1 MSKITNTAA
10 GIAAAAA
17 VATGVAVYSTFE
29 QNPETVRPFVDDVVP
44 VTVEIPQVEVP
55 SVAAVTVSAATAP
68 AITVNSFREV
78 TLEVLEA
85 AEVPPVQSA
94 PLDVPGVPDLTADL
108 PALVRLRSALLQ
120 LMRDQRTVMY
130 ATIRADDPL
139 WPRWVDIYRSP
150 EYANYVAEYKSLEP
164 GLRIINEVKCPADSS
179 EFETLQARLD
189 YYGKRGYNAVLVTFD
204 TTENLARLC
213 AAVDYIKSAGFR
225 IVIAYA
231 GREHLSEPVFRDP
244 DVLRRWL
251 ATLDAKADALLLGW
265 RRTSLHLFL
274 PDKPFSN
281 FLIRSAREG
290 NPDLPFVGMAY
301 FGETAKTMQGVTY
314 DVPQNCAAVL
324 VVGIGYP
331 RASSKTA
338 LQKLFPEVAS
348 HPHLIGL
355 VVGERPYYDTL
366 HATGRSQ
373 EENDAT
379 KRRIELRLLRAG
391 CASTMTYS
399 GDGSDGQYGDKTKT
413 ENLCRWYGKE

>member
-1 MSKITNTAA
+1 MNVTKTTAA
-10 GIAAAAA
+10 GAAAAAA
-17 VATGVAVYSTFE
+17 VAAGVALFTATEPAE
-29 QNPETVRPFVDDVVP
+29 QTATPGVDDVVP
-44 VTVEIPQVEVP
+44 VTVEIPSVEIP
-55 SVAAVTVSAATAP
+55 TVAAVTVSAATAP

-139 WPRWVDIYRSP
+139 WQRWIDIYRSP
-150 EYANYVAEYKSLEP
+150 EYADYVAEYKPLEP
-164 GLRIINEVKCPADSS
+164 GLRIINEVKCPADAA
-179 EFETLQARLD
+179 EFSTMQSRLD
-189 YYGKRGYNAVLVTFD
+189 YYAARGYNAVLVTFD
-204 TTENLARLC
+204 TTENLSRLC
-213 AAVDYIKSAGFR
+213 VTVDGIRPAGFR

-251 ATLDAKADALLLGW
+251 ATLGAKADALLLGW

-274 PDKPFSN
+274 PDKPFTN

-290 NPDLPFVGMAY
+290 NPDLPFIGMAY
-301 FGETAKTMQGVTY
+301 YGETAKTMQGVTY

-331 RASSKTA
+331 RASSGTA
-338 LQKLFPEVAS
+338 LQKLFPEVVN

-355 VVGERPYYDTL
+355 AVGERPYFDSLHDTGKTQ
-366 HATGRSQ
+366 A
-373 EENDAT
+373 ENDAI

>member
-1 MSKITNTAA
+1 MNVTKTTAA
-10 GIAAAAA
+10 GAAAAAA
-17 VATGVAVYSTFE
+17 VAAGVALFTATEPAE
-29 QNPETVRPFVDDVVP
+29 QTATPGVDDVVP
-44 VTVEIPQVEVP
+44 VTVEIPSVEIP
-55 SVAAVTVSAATAP
+55 TVAAVTVSAATAP

-139 WPRWVDIYRSP
+139 WQRWIDIYRSP
-150 EYANYVAEYKSLEP
+150 EYADYVAEYKPLEP

-251 ATLDAKADALLLGW
+251 ATLGAKADALLLGW

-274 PDKPFSN
+274 PDKPFTN

-290 NPDLPFVGMAY
+290 NPDLPFIGMAY
-301 FGETAKTMQGVTY
+301 YGETAKTMQGVTY

-331 RASSKTA
+331 RASSGTA
-338 LQKLFPEVAS
+338 LQKLFPEVVN

-355 VVGERPYYDTL
+355 AVGERPYFDSLHDTGKTQ
-366 HATGRSQ
+366 A
-373 EENDAT
+373 ENDAI